1 MSLFQMS
8 VAGGVL
14 ILFIVVIRALA
25 IHRLPKT
32 TFLALWMI
40 AALRLLLPFSIPLPF
55 NIHIGLD
62 VFSDVVQE
70 LPSGNIGS
78 PLPGENLPSYD
89 TGAAAPSPA
98 TEHISTFEILWLV
111 GVLLLA
117 LYFFISYFRSMQK
130 FRMSIPDNTPYIREW
145 LTTHQITRS
154 IEARS
159 SDLISSPLTYGIL
172 HPVIL
177 LPKKLDRNDQ
187 AALKYVLTHEYVHIR
202 RFDAITK
209 LLFAAVLCIHWFNPL
224 AWVLYV
230 LANRDVELSC
240 DAWVIRMMGAKNRSS
255 YALMLIKMEERRN
268 GMSALYS
275 HFGKNAISERIEAI
289 MKFKKTSTIAC
300 ALALVLV
307 VGATTA
313 FANSDVN
320 HENTDTAQFV
330 GYTRNLG
337 NGTEYS
343 VDNGETW
350 ISEEKYNE
358 LYPQLD
364 IVYWTYEEYK
374 EYLEEQIPVWQSL
387 IGAKYKNVKGE
398 WVEWTQETVYQ
409 CIAQAEEELEA
420 IKNGALVSRTIDG
433 VNDPNFSITIN
444 NLNSDVDV
452 TYTTTIIDQ
461 KGQEINLGSFSTEE
475 ERLTAVQDYCD
486 EQIRLGNMTK
496 EYAENLINDFQ

>member
-40 AALRLLLPFSIPLPF
+40 AALRLLLPFSIPLTF

-70 LPSGNIGS
+70 LPSGNIAS
-78 PLPGENLPSYD
+78 TLPGDSPPSYD
-89 TGAAAPSPA
+89 IGTAVPSPA

-117 LYFFISYFRSMQK
+117 IYFSISYFRSMRK
-130 FRMSIPDNTPYIREW
+130 FRMSIPDNTPYIQNW
-145 LTTHQITRS
+145 LTAHQISRPL
-154 IEARS
+154 AVRS

-187 AALKYVLTHEYVHIR
+187 VALKYVLTHEYVHIR

-209 LLFAAVLCIHWFNPL
+209 ILFAAVLCIHWFNPFV
-224 AWVLYV
+224 WVMYV
-230 LANRDVELSC
+230 LANRDMELSC

-255 YALMLIKMEERRN
+255 YALMLIKMEEKRS

-289 MKFKKTSTIAC
+289 MKFKKTSILAC
-300 ALALVLV
+300 AFALVLV

-313 FANSDVN
+313 FATSTGAWREFDL
-320 HENTDTAQFV
+320 DDL
-330 GYTRNLG
+330 NLTEG
-337 NGTEYS
+337 HTGTETDNMKIVDSEDIPDQVKDLDQFDLTEGQVGTQSNGMKMIDPSDTRGQILDTDDLNLVEGNVGTETSSMKMFEYTPEEWNDIQQKI
-343 VDNGETW
+343 DNGE
-350 ISEEKYNE
+350 
-358 LYPQLD
+358 L
-364 IVYWTYEEYK
+364 
-374 EYLEEQIPVWQSL
+374 VWQ
-387 IGAKYKNVKGE
+387 Y
-398 WVEWTQETVYQ
+398 
-409 CIAQAEEELEA
+409 
-420 IKNGALVSRTIDG
+420 
-433 VNDPNFSITIN
+433 
-444 NLNSDVDV
+444 
-452 TYTTTIIDQ
+452 
-461 KGQEINLGSFSTEE
+461 
-475 ERLTAVQDYCD
+475 
-486 EQIRLGNMTK
+486 
-496 EYAENLINDFQ
+496 

>member
-14 ILFIVVIRALA
+14 ILFIVVIRALT

-40 AALRLLLPFSIPLPF
+40 AALRLLLPFSIPLTF

-70 LPSGNIGS
+70 LPSGNIAS
-78 PLPGENLPSYD
+78 TLPGDSPPSYD
-89 TGAAAPSPA
+89 IGTAVPSPA

-117 LYFFISYFRSMQK
+117 IYFSISYFRSMRK
-130 FRMSIPDNTPYIREW
+130 FRMSIPDNTPYIQNW
-145 LTTHQITRS
+145 LTAHQISRPL
-154 IEARS
+154 AVRS

-187 AALKYVLTHEYVHIR
+187 VALKYVLTHEYVHIR

-209 LLFAAVLCIHWFNPL
+209 ILFAAVLCIHWFNPFV
-224 AWVLYV
+224 WVMYV
-230 LANRDVELSC
+230 LANRDMELSC

-268 GMSALYS
+268 GMSALCS
-275 HFGKNAISERIEAI
+275 HFGKNAITERIEAI
-289 MKFKKTSTIAC
+289 MKFKKATAVAI

-313 FANSDVN
+313 FAASSGAWQEFDL
-320 HENTDTAQFV
+320 EDL
-330 GYTRNLG
+330 NLTEG
-337 NGTEYS
+337 DIGTETDSMKIIDPTSTQAQIKDTDEMNLTEGKVGTESSGMKIIDTSNTQGQIMDIDDLNLVEGDVGTENGNLKMFEYTPEEWNDIQQKI
-343 VDNGETW
+343 DNGE
-350 ISEEKYNE
+350 I
-358 LYPQLD
+358 
-364 IVYWTYEEYK
+364 
-374 EYLEEQIPVWQSL
+374 VWQH
-387 IGAKYKNVKGE
+387 
-398 WVEWTQETVYQ
+398 
-409 CIAQAEEELEA
+409 
-420 IKNGALVSRTIDG
+420 
-433 VNDPNFSITIN
+433 
-444 NLNSDVDV
+444 
-452 TYTTTIIDQ
+452 
-461 KGQEINLGSFSTEE
+461 
-475 ERLTAVQDYCD
+475 
-486 EQIRLGNMTK
+486 
-496 EYAENLINDFQ
+496 

>member
-78 PLPGENLPSYD
+78 PLPGESLPSYD
-89 TGAAAPSPA
+89 TGTAVPSPA

-117 LYFFISYFRSMQK
+117 IYFSISYFRSMRK
-130 FRMSIPDNTPYIREW
+130 FRMSIPDNTPYIQNW
-145 LTTHQITRS
+145 LTAHQISRPL
-154 IEARS
+154 AVRS

-187 AALKYVLTHEYVHIR
+187 VALKYVLTHEYVHIR

-209 LLFAAVLCIHWFNPL
+209 ILFAAVLCIHWFNPL
-224 AWVLYV
+224 VWVMYV
-230 LANRDVELSC
+230 LANRDIELSC
-240 DAWVIRMMGAKNRSS
+240 DAWVIRMMGEKNCSS
-255 YALMLIKMEERRN
+255 YALMLINLEERRN
-268 GMSALYS
+268 GITALYS

-289 MKFKKTSTIAC
+289 MKFKKTSILAC
-300 ALALVLV
+300 AFALVLV

-313 FANSDVN
+313 FATSSGAWREFDL
-320 HENTDTAQFV
+320 DDL
-330 GYTRNLG
+330 NLTEG
-337 NGTEYS
+337 HTGTETDNMKIVDSEGIPDQVKDLDQFNLTEGQVGTQSNGMKMIDPSDTRGQIVDTNDLNLVEGNVGTESNSMKIFEYTPEEWNDIQQKI
-343 VDNGETW
+343 DNGE
-350 ISEEKYNE
+350 I
-358 LYPQLD
+358 
-364 IVYWTYEEYK
+364 
-374 EYLEEQIPVWQSL
+374 VWQH
-387 IGAKYKNVKGE
+387 
-398 WVEWTQETVYQ
+398 
-409 CIAQAEEELEA
+409 
-420 IKNGALVSRTIDG
+420 
-433 VNDPNFSITIN
+433 
-444 NLNSDVDV
+444 
-452 TYTTTIIDQ
+452 
-461 KGQEINLGSFSTEE
+461 
-475 ERLTAVQDYCD
+475 
-486 EQIRLGNMTK
+486 
-496 EYAENLINDFQ
+496 

>member
-40 AALRLLLPFSIPLPF
+40 AALRLLLPFSIPLTF

-70 LPSGNIGS
+70 LPSGNIAS
-78 PLPGENLPSYD
+78 TLPGDSPPSYD
-89 TGAAAPSPA
+89 IGTAVPSPA

-117 LYFFISYFRSMQK
+117 IYFSISYFRSMRK
-130 FRMSIPDNTPYIREW
+130 FRMSIPDNTPYIQNW
-145 LTTHQITRS
+145 LTAHQISRPL
-154 IEARS
+154 AVRS

-187 AALKYVLTHEYVHIR
+187 VALKYVLTHEYVLIR

-209 LLFAAVLCIHWFNPL
+209 ILFAAVLCIHWFNPL
-224 AWVLYV
+224 VWVMYV
-230 LANRDVELSC
+230 LANRDMELSC
-240 DAWVIRMMGAKNRSS
+240 DAWVIRMMGEKNRSS
-255 YALMLIKMEERRN
+255 YALMLIKMEEKRS

-289 MKFKKTSTIAC
+289 MKFKKTSILAC
-300 ALALVLV
+300 AFALVLV

-313 FANSDVN
+313 FATSTGAWQEFDL
-320 HENTDTAQFV
+320 EDL
-330 GYTRNLG
+330 NLTEG
-337 NGTEYS
+337 HSGTETDNMKIVDSEDIPDQVKDLDQFDLTEGQVGTQSNGMKMIDPSDTRGQILDTDDLNLVEGNVGTETSSMKMFEYTPEEWNDIQQKI
-343 VDNGETW
+343 DNGE
-350 ISEEKYNE
+350 
-358 LYPQLD
+358 L
-364 IVYWTYEEYK
+364 
-374 EYLEEQIPVWQSL
+374 VWQ
-387 IGAKYKNVKGE
+387 Y
-398 WVEWTQETVYQ
+398 
-409 CIAQAEEELEA
+409 
-420 IKNGALVSRTIDG
+420 
-433 VNDPNFSITIN
+433 
-444 NLNSDVDV
+444 
-452 TYTTTIIDQ
+452 
-461 KGQEINLGSFSTEE
+461 
-475 ERLTAVQDYCD
+475 
-486 EQIRLGNMTK
+486 
-496 EYAENLINDFQ
+496 

>member
-40 AALRLLLPFSIPLPF
+40 AALRLLLPFSIPLTF

-70 LPSGNIGS
+70 LPSGNIAS
-78 PLPGENLPSYD
+78 TLPGDSPPSYD
-89 TGAAAPSPA
+89 IGTAVPSPA

-117 LYFFISYFRSMQK
+117 IYFSISYFRSMRK
-130 FRMSIPDNTPYIREW
+130 FRMSIPDNTPYIQNW
-145 LTTHQITRS
+145 LTAHQISRPL
-154 IEARS
+154 AVRS

-187 AALKYVLTHEYVHIR
+187 VALKYVLTHEYVHIR

-209 LLFAAVLCIHWFNPL
+209 ILFAAVLCIHWFNPL
-224 AWVLYV
+224 VWVMYV
-230 LANRDVELSC
+230 LANRDMELSC

-268 GMSALYS
+268 GMSALCS
-275 HFGKNAISERIEAI
+275 HFGKNAITERIEAI
-289 MKFKKTSTIAC
+289 MKFKKATAVAS

-313 FANSDVN
+313 FATSTGAWQEFDL
-320 HENTDTAQFV
+320 EDL
-330 GYTRNLG
+330 NLTEG
-337 NGTEYS
+337 HTGTETDNMKIVDSEGIPDQVKDLDQFNLTEGQVGTQSNGMKMIDPSDTRGQILDTDDLDLVEGNVGTESNSMKIFEYTPEEWNDIQQKI
-343 VDNGETW
+343 DNGE
-350 ISEEKYNE
+350 I
-358 LYPQLD
+358 
-364 IVYWTYEEYK
+364 
-374 EYLEEQIPVWQSL
+374 VWQH
-387 IGAKYKNVKGE
+387 
-398 WVEWTQETVYQ
+398 
-409 CIAQAEEELEA
+409 
-420 IKNGALVSRTIDG
+420 
-433 VNDPNFSITIN
+433 
-444 NLNSDVDV
+444 
-452 TYTTTIIDQ
+452 
-461 KGQEINLGSFSTEE
+461 
-475 ERLTAVQDYCD
+475 
-486 EQIRLGNMTK
+486 
-496 EYAENLINDFQ
+496 

>member
-1 MSLFQMS
+1 MS

-70 LPSGNIGS
+70 LPSGNIAS
-78 PLPGENLPSYD
+78 TLPGDSPPSYD
-89 TGAAAPSPA
+89 IGTAVPSPA

-117 LYFFISYFRSMQK
+117 IYFSISYFRSMRK

-177 LPKKLDRNDQ
+177 LPKQLDRNDPV
-187 AALKYVLTHEYVHIR
+187 ALKYVLTHEYVHIR

-209 LLFAAVLCIHWFNPL
+209 ILFAAVLCIHWFNPFV
-224 AWVLYV
+224 WVMYV
-230 LANRDVELSC
+230 LANRDIELSC
-240 DAWVIRMMGAKNRSS
+240 DAWVIRMMGEKNRSS

-268 GMSALYS
+268 GMSALWN

-289 MKFKKTSTIAC
+289 MKFKKTSILAC
-300 ALALVLV
+300 TLALALIA
-307 VGATTA
+307 GATTA
-313 FANSDVN
+313 FAAARTDDNMELMGLGFSTAEVGDMEAVEIGNTTLVQRVGEEGNQADNRVTNIEDMAHMDVN
-320 HENTDTAQFV
+320 GTTQNAQ
-330 GYTRNLG
+330 
-337 NGTEYS
+337 S
-343 VDNGETW
+343 M
-350 ISEEKYNE
+350 
-358 LYPQLD
+358 D
-364 IVYWTYEEYK
+364 IT
-374 EYLEEQIPVWQSL
+374 
-387 IGAKYKNVKGE
+387 
-398 WVEWTQETVYQ
+398 
-409 CIAQAEEELEA
+409 
-420 IKNGALVSRTIDG
+420 LVSVSHDDESKFT
-433 VNDPNFSITIN
+433 PEEWA
-444 NLNSDVDV
+444 
-452 TYTTTIIDQ
+452 
-461 KGQEINLGSFSTEE
+461 EILK
-475 ERLTAVQDYCD
+475 QI
-486 EQIRLGNMTK
+486 EQGTVHW
-496 EYAENLINDFQ
+496 ED

>member
-70 LPSGNIGS
+70 LPSGNIAS
-78 PLPGENLPSYD
+78 TLPGDSPPSYD
-89 TGAAAPSPA
+89 IGTAVPSPA

-117 LYFFISYFRSMQK
+117 IYFSISYFRSMRK
-130 FRMSIPDNTPYIREW
+130 FRMSIPDNTPYIQNW
-145 LTTHQITRS
+145 LTAHQISRPL
-154 IEARS
+154 AVRS

-209 LLFAAVLCIHWFNPL
+209 ILFAAVLCIHWFNPL
-224 AWVLYV
+224 VWVMYV
-230 LANRDVELSC
+230 LANRDMELSC
-240 DAWVIRMMGAKNRSS
+240 DAWVIRMLGEKNRSS
-255 YALMLIKMEERRN
+255 YALMLIKMEERRS
-268 GMSALYS
+268 GMSALCS
-275 HFGKNAISERIEAI
+275 HLGKNAISERIEAI
-289 MKFKKTSTIAC
+289 MKFKKTSILAC
-300 ALALVLV
+300 AFALVLV

-313 FANSDVN
+313 FATSTGAWREFDL
-320 HENTDTAQFV
+320 DDL
-330 GYTRNLG
+330 NLTEG
-337 NGTEYS
+337 HTGTETDNMKIVDSEDIPDQVKDLDQFDLTEGQVGTQSNGMKMIDPSDTRGQILDTDDLNLVEGNVGTETSSMKMFEYNPEEWNDIQQKI
-343 VDNGETW
+343 DNGE
-350 ISEEKYNE
+350 
-358 LYPQLD
+358 L
-364 IVYWTYEEYK
+364 
-374 EYLEEQIPVWQSL
+374 VWQ
-387 IGAKYKNVKGE
+387 Y
-398 WVEWTQETVYQ
+398 
-409 CIAQAEEELEA
+409 
-420 IKNGALVSRTIDG
+420 
-433 VNDPNFSITIN
+433 
-444 NLNSDVDV
+444 
-452 TYTTTIIDQ
+452 
-461 KGQEINLGSFSTEE
+461 
-475 ERLTAVQDYCD
+475 
-486 EQIRLGNMTK
+486 
-496 EYAENLINDFQ
+496 

>member
-70 LPSGNIGS
+70 LPSGNIAS
-78 PLPGENLPSYD
+78 TLPGDSPPSYD
-89 TGAAAPSPA
+89 IGTAVPSPA

-117 LYFFISYFRSMQK
+117 LYFFISYFRSMRK
-130 FRMSIPDNTPYIREW
+130 FRMSIPDNTPYIQNW
-145 LTTHQITRS
+145 LIAHQISRPLVV
-154 IEARS
+154 RS

-187 AALKYVLTHEYVHIR
+187 VALKYVLTHEYVHIR

-209 LLFAAVLCIHWFNPL
+209 ILFAAVLCIHWFNPFV
-224 AWVLYV
+224 WVMYV
-230 LANRDVELSC
+230 LANRDMELSC

-268 GMSALYS
+268 GMSALWN

-300 ALALVLV
+300 ALALVVV

-313 FANSDVN
+313 FAASA
-320 HENTDTAQFV
+320 NTATQPEQDDT
-330 GYTRNLG
+330 
-337 NGTEYS
+337 S
-343 VDNGETW
+343 
-350 ISEEKYNE
+350 
-358 LYPQLD
+358 
-364 IVYWTYEEYK
+364 
-374 EYLEEQIPVWQSL
+374 
-387 IGAKYKNVKGE
+387 
-398 WVEWTQETVYQ
+398 
-409 CIAQAEEELEA
+409 
-420 IKNGALVSRTIDG
+420 SRTITGMTYDNSNLVGIDLNG
-433 VNDPNFSITIN
+433 VGN
-444 NLNSDVDV
+444 NSNYEVQLVGGDKSTD
-452 TYTTTIIDQ
+452 TTTPISMDDAQ
-461 KGQEINLGSFSTEE
+461 SMDSADLLLEAGDL
-475 ERLTAVQDYCD
+475 
-486 EQIRLGNMTK
+486 
-496 EYAENLINDFQ
+496 NLISVSHDDESKFTPEAWAEILKQIEQGTVYWED

>member
-40 AALRLLLPFSIPLPF
+40 AALRLLLPFSIPLTF

-70 LPSGNIGS
+70 LPSGNIAS
-78 PLPGENLPSYD
+78 TLPGDSPPSYD
-89 TGAAAPSPA
+89 IGTAVPSPA

-117 LYFFISYFRSMQK
+117 IYFSISYFRSMRK
-130 FRMSIPDNTPYIREW
+130 FRMSIPDNTPYIQNW
-145 LTTHQITRS
+145 LTAHQISRPL
-154 IEARS
+154 AVRS

-187 AALKYVLTHEYVHIR
+187 VALKYVLTHEYVHIR

-209 LLFAAVLCIHWFNPL
+209 ILFAAVLCIHWFNPL
-224 AWVLYV
+224 VWVMYV

-255 YALMLIKMEERRN
+255 YALMLIKMEEQRS
-268 GMSALYS
+268 GMSALCS

-289 MKFKKTSTIAC
+289 MKFKKTSIIAC

-313 FANSDVN
+313 FAASA
-320 HENTDTAQFV
+320 NTATQPEQDDT
-330 GYTRNLG
+330 
-337 NGTEYS
+337 S
-343 VDNGETW
+343 
-350 ISEEKYNE
+350 
-358 LYPQLD
+358 
-364 IVYWTYEEYK
+364 
-374 EYLEEQIPVWQSL
+374 
-387 IGAKYKNVKGE
+387 
-398 WVEWTQETVYQ
+398 
-409 CIAQAEEELEA
+409 
-420 IKNGALVSRTIDG
+420 SRTITGMTYDNSNLVGIDLNG
-433 VNDPNFSITIN
+433 VGN
-444 NLNSDVDV
+444 NSNYEVQLVGGDKSTD
-452 TYTTTIIDQ
+452 TTTPISMDDAQ
-461 KGQEINLGSFSTEE
+461 SMDSADLLLEAGDL
-475 ERLTAVQDYCD
+475 
-486 EQIRLGNMTK
+486 
-496 EYAENLINDFQ
+496 NLISVSHDDESKFTPEAWAEILKQIEQGTVYWED

>member
-70 LPSGNIGS
+70 LPSGNIAS
-78 PLPGENLPSYD
+78 TLPGDSPPSYD
-89 TGAAAPSPA
+89 IGTAVPSPA

-117 LYFFISYFRSMQK
+117 IYFSISYFRSMRK
-130 FRMSIPDNTPYIREW
+130 FRMSIPDNTPYIQNW
-145 LTTHQITRS
+145 LTAHQISRPL
-154 IEARS
+154 AVRS

-187 AALKYVLTHEYVHIR
+187 VALKYVLTHEYVHIR

-209 LLFAAVLCIHWFNPL
+209 ILFAAVLCIHWFNPFV
-224 AWVLYV
+224 WVMYV
-230 LANRDVELSC
+230 LANRDMELSC

-255 YALMLIKMEERRN
+255 YALMLIKMEEKRS

-289 MKFKKTSTIAC
+289 MKFKKTSILAC
-300 ALALVLV
+300 AFALVLV

-313 FANSDVN
+313 FATSTGAWREFDL
-320 HENTDTAQFV
+320 DDL
-330 GYTRNLG
+330 NLTEG
-337 NGTEYS
+337 HTGTETDNMKI
-343 VDNGETW
+343 VDSEDIPDQVKDLDQFDLTEGQVGTQSNGMNMIDPSDTRGQILDTDDLNLVEGNVGTETSSMKMFEYTPEEW
-350 ISEEKYNE
+350 NDIQQKIDNSE
-358 LYPQLD
+358 L
-364 IVYWTYEEYK
+364 
-374 EYLEEQIPVWQSL
+374 VWQS
-387 IGAKYKNVKGE
+387 
-398 WVEWTQETVYQ
+398 
-409 CIAQAEEELEA
+409 
-420 IKNGALVSRTIDG
+420 
-433 VNDPNFSITIN
+433 
-444 NLNSDVDV
+444 
-452 TYTTTIIDQ
+452 
-461 KGQEINLGSFSTEE
+461 
-475 ERLTAVQDYCD
+475 
-486 EQIRLGNMTK
+486 
-496 EYAENLINDFQ
+496 

>member
-14 ILFIVVIRALA
+14 ILFIVLIRALA

-70 LPSGNIGS
+70 LPSGNIAS
-78 PLPGENLPSYD
+78 TLPGDSPPSYD
-89 TGAAAPSPA
+89 IGTAVPSPA

-117 LYFFISYFRSMQK
+117 IYFSISYFRSMRK
-130 FRMSIPDNTPYIREW
+130 FRMSIPDNTPYIQNW
-145 LTTHQITRS
+145 LTAHQISRPL
-154 IEARS
+154 AVRS

-187 AALKYVLTHEYVHIR
+187 VALKYVLTHEYVHIR

-209 LLFAAVLCIHWFNPL
+209 ILFAAVLCIHWFNPFV
-224 AWVLYV
+224 WVMYV
-230 LANRDVELSC
+230 LANRDMELSC

-268 GMSALYS
+268 GMSALCS

-289 MKFKKTSTIAC
+289 MKFKKTSILAC
-300 ALALVLV
+300 AFALVLV

-313 FANSDVN
+313 FATSTGAWREFDL
-320 HENTDTAQFV
+320 DDL
-330 GYTRNLG
+330 NLTEG
-337 NGTEYS
+337 HTGTETDNMKI
-343 VDNGETW
+343 VDSEDIPDQVKDLDQFDLTEGQVGTQSNGMKMIDPSDTRGQILDTDDLNLVEGNVGTETSSMKMFEYTPEEW
-350 ISEEKYNE
+350 NDIQQKIDNSE
-358 LYPQLD
+358 L
-364 IVYWTYEEYK
+364 
-374 EYLEEQIPVWQSL
+374 VWQ
-387 IGAKYKNVKGE
+387 Y
-398 WVEWTQETVYQ
+398 
-409 CIAQAEEELEA
+409 
-420 IKNGALVSRTIDG
+420 
-433 VNDPNFSITIN
+433 
-444 NLNSDVDV
+444 
-452 TYTTTIIDQ
+452 
-461 KGQEINLGSFSTEE
+461 
-475 ERLTAVQDYCD
+475 
-486 EQIRLGNMTK
+486 
-496 EYAENLINDFQ
+496 

>member
-14 ILFIVVIRALA
+14 ILFIVLIRALA

-40 AALRLLLPFSIPLPF
+40 AALRLLLPFSIPLTF

-70 LPSGNIGS
+70 LPSGNIAS
-78 PLPGENLPSYD
+78 TLPGDSPPSYD
-89 TGAAAPSPA
+89 IGTAVPSPA

-117 LYFFISYFRSMQK
+117 IYFSISYFRSMRK
-130 FRMSIPDNTPYIREW
+130 FRMSIPDNTPYIQNW
-145 LTTHQITRS
+145 LTAHQISRPL
-154 IEARS
+154 AVRS

-187 AALKYVLTHEYVHIR
+187 VALKYVLTHEYVHIR

-209 LLFAAVLCIHWFNPL
+209 ILFAAVLCIHWFNPFV
-224 AWVLYV
+224 WVMYV
-230 LANRDVELSC
+230 LANRDMELSC

-255 YALMLIKMEERRN
+255 YALMLIKMEEKRS

-275 HFGKNAISERIEAI
+275 HFGKNAITERIEAI
-289 MKFKKTSTIAC
+289 MKFKKATAVAS

-313 FANSDVN
+313 FAASSGAWQEFDL
-320 HENTDTAQFV
+320 EDL
-330 GYTRNLG
+330 NLTEG
-337 NGTEYS
+337 DIGTETDSMKIIDPTSTQAQIKDTDEMNLTEGKVGTESSGMKIIDTSNTQGQIMDIDDLNLVEGDVGTENGNLKMFEYTPEEWNDIQQKI
-343 VDNGETW
+343 DNGE
-350 ISEEKYNE
+350 I
-358 LYPQLD
+358 
-364 IVYWTYEEYK
+364 
-374 EYLEEQIPVWQSL
+374 VWQH
-387 IGAKYKNVKGE
+387 
-398 WVEWTQETVYQ
+398 
-409 CIAQAEEELEA
+409 
-420 IKNGALVSRTIDG
+420 
-433 VNDPNFSITIN
+433 
-444 NLNSDVDV
+444 
-452 TYTTTIIDQ
+452 
-461 KGQEINLGSFSTEE
+461 
-475 ERLTAVQDYCD
+475 
-486 EQIRLGNMTK
+486 
-496 EYAENLINDFQ
+496 

>member
-70 LPSGNIGS
+70 LPSGNIAS
-78 PLPGENLPSYD
+78 TLPGDSPPSYD
-89 TGAAAPSPA
+89 IGTAVPSPA

-117 LYFFISYFRSMQK
+117 IYFSISYFRSMRK
-130 FRMSIPDNTPYIREW
+130 FRMSIPDNTPYIQNW
-145 LTTHQITRS
+145 LTAHQISRPL
-154 IEARS
+154 AVRS

-209 LLFAAVLCIHWFNPL
+209 ILFAAVLCIHWFNPL
-224 AWVLYV
+224 VWVMYV
-230 LANRDVELSC
+230 LANRDMELSC
-240 DAWVIRMMGAKNRSS
+240 DAWVIRMLGEKNRSS
-255 YALMLIKMEERRN
+255 YALMLIKMEEQRS
-268 GMSALYS
+268 GMSALCS
-275 HFGKNAISERIEAI
+275 HLGKNAISERIEAI
-289 MKFKKTSTIAC
+289 MKFKKTSILAC
-300 ALALVLV
+300 AFALVLV

-313 FANSDVN
+313 FATSTGAWREFDLDDLNLTEGHTGTETDNMKIVDSEDIPDQVKDLDQFDLTEGQVGTQSNGMKMIDPSDTRGQILDTDDLNLVEGNVGTETSSMKMFEYTPEEWNDIQQKIDNSD
-320 HENTDTAQFV
+320 
-330 GYTRNLG
+330 L
-337 NGTEYS
+337 
-343 VDNGETW
+343 
-350 ISEEKYNE
+350 
-358 LYPQLD
+358 
-364 IVYWTYEEYK
+364 
-374 EYLEEQIPVWQSL
+374 VWQ
-387 IGAKYKNVKGE
+387 Y
-398 WVEWTQETVYQ
+398 
-409 CIAQAEEELEA
+409 
-420 IKNGALVSRTIDG
+420 
-433 VNDPNFSITIN
+433 
-444 NLNSDVDV
+444 
-452 TYTTTIIDQ
+452 
-461 KGQEINLGSFSTEE
+461 
-475 ERLTAVQDYCD
+475 
-486 EQIRLGNMTK
+486 
-496 EYAENLINDFQ
+496 

>member
-40 AALRLLLPFSIPLPF
+40 AALRLLLPFSIPLTF

-70 LPSGNIGS
+70 LPSGNIAS
-78 PLPGENLPSYD
+78 TLPGDSPPSYD
-89 TGAAAPSPA
+89 IGTAVPSPA

-117 LYFFISYFRSMQK
+117 IYFSISYFRSMRK
-130 FRMSIPDNTPYIREW
+130 FRMSIPDNTPYIQNW
-145 LTTHQITRS
+145 LTAHQISRPL
-154 IEARS
+154 AVRS

-209 LLFAAVLCIHWFNPL
+209 ILFAAVLCIHWFNPFV
-224 AWVLYV
+224 WVMYV
-230 LANRDVELSC
+230 LANRDMELSC

-268 GMSALYS
+268 GMSALCS
-275 HFGKNAISERIEAI
+275 HFGKNAITERIEAI
-289 MKFKKTSTIAC
+289 MKFKKATAVAI

-313 FANSDVN
+313 FAASSGAWQEFDL
-320 HENTDTAQFV
+320 EDL
-330 GYTRNLG
+330 NLTEG
-337 NGTEYS
+337 DIGTETDSMKIIDPTSTQAQIKDTDEMNLTEGKVGTESSGMKIIDTSNTQGQIMDIDDLNLVEGDVGTENGNLKMFEYTPEEWNDIQQKI
-343 VDNGETW
+343 DNGE
-350 ISEEKYNE
+350 I
-358 LYPQLD
+358 
-364 IVYWTYEEYK
+364 
-374 EYLEEQIPVWQSL
+374 VWQH
-387 IGAKYKNVKGE
+387 
-398 WVEWTQETVYQ
+398 
-409 CIAQAEEELEA
+409 
-420 IKNGALVSRTIDG
+420 
-433 VNDPNFSITIN
+433 
-444 NLNSDVDV
+444 
-452 TYTTTIIDQ
+452 
-461 KGQEINLGSFSTEE
+461 
-475 ERLTAVQDYCD
+475 
-486 EQIRLGNMTK
+486 
-496 EYAENLINDFQ
+496 

>member
-70 LPSGNIGS
+70 LPSGNIAS
-78 PLPGENLPSYD
+78 TLPGDSPPSYD
-89 TGAAAPSPA
+89 IGTAVPSPA

-117 LYFFISYFRSMQK
+117 IYFSISYFRSMRK
-130 FRMSIPDNTPYIREW
+130 FRMSIPDNTPYIQNW
-145 LTTHQITRS
+145 LTAHQISRPL
-154 IEARS
+154 AVRS

-187 AALKYVLTHEYVHIR
+187 VALKYVLTHEYVHIR

-209 LLFAAVLCIHWFNPL
+209 ILFAAVLCIHWFNPFV
-224 AWVLYV
+224 WVMYV
-230 LANRDVELSC
+230 LANRDMELSC

-268 GMSALYS
+268 GMSALCS

-289 MKFKKTSTIAC
+289 MKFKKTSILAC
-300 ALALVLV
+300 AFALVLV

-313 FANSDVN
+313 FATSSGAWQEFDL
-320 HENTDTAQFV
+320 DDL
-330 GYTRNLG
+330 NLTEG
-337 NGTEYS
+337 HTGTETDNMKIVDSEGIPDQVKDLDQFNLTEGQVGTQSNGMKMIDPSDTRGQILDTDDLDLVEGNVGTENSSMKMFEYTPEEWNDIQQKI
-343 VDNGETW
+343 DNGE
-350 ISEEKYNE
+350 I
-358 LYPQLD
+358 
-364 IVYWTYEEYK
+364 
-374 EYLEEQIPVWQSL
+374 VWQH
-387 IGAKYKNVKGE
+387 
-398 WVEWTQETVYQ
+398 
-409 CIAQAEEELEA
+409 
-420 IKNGALVSRTIDG
+420 
-433 VNDPNFSITIN
+433 
-444 NLNSDVDV
+444 
-452 TYTTTIIDQ
+452 
-461 KGQEINLGSFSTEE
+461 
-475 ERLTAVQDYCD
+475 
-486 EQIRLGNMTK
+486 
-496 EYAENLINDFQ
+496 

>member
-32 TFLALWMI
+32 TFLVLWMI
-40 AALRLLLPFSIPLPF
+40 AALRLLLPFSIPLTF

-70 LPSGNIGS
+70 LPSGNIAS
-78 PLPGENLPSYD
+78 TLPGDSPPSYD
-89 TGAAAPSPA
+89 IGTAVPSPA

-117 LYFFISYFRSMQK
+117 IYFSISYFRSMRK
-130 FRMSIPDNTPYIREW
+130 FRMSIPDNTPYIQNW
-145 LTTHQITRS
+145 LTAHQISRPL
-154 IEARS
+154 AVRS

-187 AALKYVLTHEYVHIR
+187 VALKYVLTHEYVHIR

-209 LLFAAVLCIHWFNPL
+209 ILFAAVLCIHWFNPFV
-224 AWVLYV
+224 WVMYV
-230 LANRDVELSC
+230 LANRDMELSC

-268 GMSALYS
+268 GMSALCS

-289 MKFKKTSTIAC
+289 MKFKKTSILAC
-300 ALALVLV
+300 AFALVLV

-313 FANSDVN
+313 FATSTGAWREFDL
-320 HENTDTAQFV
+320 DDL
-330 GYTRNLG
+330 NLTEG
-337 NGTEYS
+337 HTGTETDNMKI
-343 VDNGETW
+343 VDSEDIPDQVKDLDQFDLTEGQVGTQSNGMKMIDPSDTRGQILDTDDLNLVEGNVGTETSSMKMFEYTPEEW
-350 ISEEKYNE
+350 NDIQQKIDNSE
-358 LYPQLD
+358 L
-364 IVYWTYEEYK
+364 
-374 EYLEEQIPVWQSL
+374 VWQ
-387 IGAKYKNVKGE
+387 Y
-398 WVEWTQETVYQ
+398 
-409 CIAQAEEELEA
+409 
-420 IKNGALVSRTIDG
+420 
-433 VNDPNFSITIN
+433 
-444 NLNSDVDV
+444 
-452 TYTTTIIDQ
+452 
-461 KGQEINLGSFSTEE
+461 
-475 ERLTAVQDYCD
+475 
-486 EQIRLGNMTK
+486 
-496 EYAENLINDFQ
+496 